1 MNLYH
6 ETPTL
11 WQSLLRQL
19 CPPVELSALTIY
31 DASTQ
36 HHVRQ
41 IERQRAPRVDST
53 AGHAVPM
60 MAILTEPGKYY
71 ASGTDVLL
79 LENTPDSK
87 IGA

>member
-1 MNLYH
+1 VKLYY

-11 WQSLLRQL
+11 WDSLVRQIY
-19 CPPVELSALTIY
+19 PPVALAQLQIF
-31 DASTQ
+31 DSSTQ
-36 HHVRQ
+36 HHVTQ
-41 IERQRAPRVDST
+41 IERRLEPQVDST
-53 AGHAVPM
+53 VGRAVPM
-60 MAILTEPGKYY
+60 MAILTEPGTYY